1 MRRPSAEWG
10 QCAVVRRIFDFWW
23 GQGIADDV
31 PALTYYLVLSIAP
44 FALGVAAL
52 EALLLKDVLSAVE
65 VAQQVNRFLPEE
77 VHSDIERLITG
88 TRDNS
93 PLLLTLAVVAM
104 LWTTSGAIGVIERCE
119 SRILDCPRHHVV
131 TGRLRN
137 VGLGA
142 LVAAM
147 FVAAATGAPVIG
159 RVADE
164 LNLWGATPSGVL
176 FTANALG
183 SMVVFAVIY
192 RYAPRTRV
200 GWGPAFLGAIP
211 AGVAMQGIPTLVGL
225 YFGAAAG
232 FAAVRLFLLLAVLL
246 LGLYLMATMMLI
258 GAGVAVGAESRR
270 RGRPAHFVRLPGDP
284 EGLIPPRRR
293 RDVRTGADED
303 EDRVEVGASH

>member
-1 MRRPSAEWG
+1 MRR
-10 QCAVVRRIFDFWW
+10 IYDFWW

-65 VAQQVNRFLPEE
+65 VAQQVNRFLPDE

-93 PLLLTLAVVAM
+93 PLLLALAVVSM

-119 SRILDCPRHHVV
+119 SRILDCRRHHVV

-147 FVAAATGAPVIG
+147 FIVAASGAPVIG
-159 RVADE
+159 RAASD
-164 LNLWGATPSGVL
+164 LSLWGTTPPGVL
-176 FTANALG
+176 FTANAIG

-192 RYAPRTRV
+192 RYAPRSRI

-211 AGVAMQGIPTLVGL
+211 AGLTMQGIPTLVGI
-225 YFGAAAG
+225 YFGEAAG

-258 GAGVAVGAESRR
+258 GAGLAVGAESRR
-270 RGRPAHFVRLPGDP
+270 RGRPAQFVKTAGDP
-284 EGLIPPRRR
+284 EGLVPPRGRR
-293 RDVRTGADED
+293 QARIDAGVHSDED
-303 EDRVEVGASH
+303 ADRVEVGAPP